1 MFKSPG
7 SAEIIRSHQK
17 DDYYLSYLRNTTS
30 ELAQAL
36 IGPRRWIGW
45 KKEIDIAADI
55 GYFLL
60 TTFAG
65 YQTIGEEYVNIIQ
78 VDGSK
83 RALPTKLRRIC
94 MILFYTCT
102 PYCLQKLLD
111 WLERKLKSP
120 YLTSLPVETKE
131 FLLKCIP
138 VLRQSVTFLYRCHLA
153 IFYLKGIFYHIAKRV
168 TGVQYIRYE
177 LNPSKGDNSLQQSF
191 RILGY
196 LSVIQLLGS
205 LSMKIYQHYKDKLR
219 FKSNTASEQNIEEAH
234 SSSSFIMP
242 GRKCSLCLE
251 ARKHT
256 TSTPCGHLFCWSCIH
271 EWCQNKPQCPLCR
284 EKLLPQGLIHLQ
296 NYDPT

>member
-36 IGPRRWIGW
+36 IG
-45 KKEIDIAADI
+45 
-55 GYFLL
+55 
-60 TTFAG
+60 
-65 YQTIGEEYVNIIQ
+65 YQTIGEEYVNII
-78 VDGSK
+78 
-83 RALPTKLRRIC
+83 
-94 MILFYTCT
+94 
-102 PYCLQKLLD
+102 QKLLD

-219 FKSNTASEQNIEEAH
+219 
-234 SSSSFIMP
+234 
-242 GRKCSLCLE
+242 KCSLCLE

-271 EWCQNKPQCPLCR
+271 EWCQNKPECPLCR
-284 EKLLPQGLIHLQ
+284 EKLLPQVFTSIEHMK
-296 NYDPT
+296 PTKPEPSLFAKPKYSTKV